1 MVPLA
6 QISNRRIHVHGRQ
19 QSYVYRG
26 DRARRNERIKRLLLV
41 AGLAVSV
48 ALIPHE
54 RTRSAEAS
62 AFSSFSF
69 GSHESK
75 DLRSQLDA
83 ARGELELTRARLDR
97 ANAILGYSAKYKVDA
112 SLAGDVYDIAQA
124 EGIDADLGFR
134 VVNVESEFNPHA
146 VSSVGAI
153 GLTQLMPA
161 TARWFDHSITKEKLY
176 DPRTNLRLGFRYLR
190 SLIDQYHGDL
200 RLALLVYN
208 RGPQAV
214 ETLRSLGVDP
224 RNGYDELV
232 MKGYTGNGLVN

>member
-1 MVPLA
+1 M
-6 QISNRRIHVHGRQ
+6 
-19 QSYVYRG
+19 
-26 DRARRNERIKRLLLV
+26 
-41 AGLAVSV
+41 
-48 ALIPHE
+48 
-54 RTRSAEAS
+54 
-62 AFSSFSF
+62 
-69 GSHESK
+69 
-75 DLRSQLDA
+75 DA
-83 ARGELELTRARLDR
+83 TRGELELTRARLDR
-97 ANAILGYSAKYKVDA
+97 ANAILEYSGKYKVDA
-112 SLAGDVYDIAQA
+112 KLASDVYDIAEA

-146 VSSVGAI
+146 MSSVGAV

-161 TARWFDHSITKEKLY
+161 TARWFDHTITKEKLY

-208 RGPQAV
+208 RGPEAV

-232 MKGYTGNGLVN
+232 MKGYTGTGVVN

>member
-1 MVPLA
+1 
-6 QISNRRIHVHGRQ
+6 VHGRQ

-26 DRARRNERIKRLLLV
+26 DRVRRNERIKKLLLV

-54 RTRSAEAS
+54 RPRSAEAS
-62 AFSSFSF
+62 AFSGFSF
-69 GSHESK
+69 GREAK

-83 ARGELELTRARLDR
+83 TRGEL
-97 ANAILGYSAKYKVDA
+97 
-112 SLAGDVYDIAQA
+112 
-124 EGIDADLGFR
+124 
-134 VVNVESEFNPHA
+134 VESEFNPHA
-146 VSSVGAI
+146 VSSVGAV

-161 TARWFDHSITKEKLY
+161 TARWFDHTITREKLY

-208 RGPQAV
+208 RGPEAV

-224 RNGYDELV
+224 RNGYDEMV
-232 MKGYTGNGLVN
+232 MKGYTGNGLVY

>member
-1 MVPLA
+1 M
-6 QISNRRIHVHGRQ
+6 HGRQ

-26 DRARRNERIKRLLLV
+26 DRVRRNERVKKLLLV

-54 RTRSAEAS
+54 RPRSAEAS
-62 AFSSFSF
+62 AFSGFSF
-69 GSHESK
+69 GREAK

-83 ARGELELTRARLDR
+83 TRGELELTQARLDR
-97 ANAILGYSAKYKVDA
+97 ANTILGFSAKYKVDA
-112 SLAGDVYDIAQA
+112 KLASDIYDIAEA

-146 VSSVGAI
+146 VSSVGAV

-161 TARWFDHSITKEKLY
+161 TARWFDHTITKEKLY

-208 RGPQAV
+208 RGPEAV

-224 RNGYDELV
+224 RNGYDEMV
-232 MKGYTGNGLVN
+232 MKGYTGNGLVQ

>member
-1 MVPLA
+1 M
-6 QISNRRIHVHGRQ
+6 HGRQ

-26 DRARRNERIKRLLLV
+26 DRVRRNERIKRLLLV

-62 AFSSFSF
+62 AFSGFSF
-69 GSHESK
+69 GGHEAK

-83 ARGELELTRARLDR
+83 TRGELELTRARLDR
-97 ANAILGYSAKYKVDA
+97 ANAILGFSAKYKVDA
-112 SLAGDVYDIAQA
+112 KLASDVYDIAEA

-146 VSSVGAI
+146 MSSVGAV
-153 GLTQLMPA
+153 GLTQLMPS
-161 TARWFDHSITKEKLY
+161 TARWFDHTITKEKLY

-208 RGPQAV
+208 RGPEAV

-224 RNGYDELV
+224 RNGYDEMV
-232 MKGYTGNGLVN
+232 MKGYSGNGVVN